1 LLADSELLLA
11 LSPAAF
17 RMFVGSELLAF
28 LALLSGLLVS
38 SQAHLMFNVAT
49 AADIFVF
56 GGARATEICDYLAD
70 ALALCL

>member
-11 LSPAAF
+11 LSPAPF
-17 RMFVGSELLAF
+17 RMSVGSELLAF

-38 SQAHLMFNVAT
+38 SQARLMYIAT
-49 AADIFVF
+49 AADIFGF
-56 GGARATEICDYLAD
+56 GGARTAEICDYLAD